1 MSKHLV
7 YQRRAAR
14 WLGAGL
20 LAAVLAGCAAAPA
33 VETPTPAPAT
43 PAPAPTAAGLAAP
56 TATPDAEL
64 PTRPA
69 AEPTAAP
76 APTSPAVVDAEA
88 FLALPTLA
96 RGYLTSPNELRRIA
110 ALAAAGQE
118 PYATAV
124 KAELAFAAD
133 TLDDK
138 PIKVP
143 EIININD
150 DIDSPRF
157 ISVGAKNVYAW
168 ALAYNLLRDREP
180 EQAAA
185 YAQGV
190 RDWIMT
196 MPEAGTQ
203 VKDYD
208 HNTRLN
214 LSVYMQNFVYAAD
227 LIADWAP
234 DGSSKP
240 FAESADAQNFK
251 QWLGESIVRY
261 PYNAAFTRVNNW
273 GAWARLST
281 AVIADYVGDA
291 APLYV
296 QGMQKNPN
304 GAYEV
309 EPALACASGGL
320 AGCTTVAARAMYA
333 DAIRLHYDAV
343 DGRMYEFSDS
353 SCDGGGEKSMI
364 RPDGGLP
371 DELRRQYECAATAI
385 ADPYGA
391 AARYSQFA
399 IEAMVS
405 LAEVAWRRGDAG
417 LYTHIDADNG
427 RGALY
432 RAVNFLIDNQVTLTR
447 GSMLEMVN
455 RFYTYQLTQPNN
467 GAARSEYE
475 QLLGHDL
482 PGILKQEGD
491 WPEGPG
497 FVSFG
502 TLTHGFA
509 KGVPLQPPP
518 AVPAR

>member
-1 MSKHLV
+1 MQ
-7 YQRRAAR
+7 QRFLPAGRQIGR
-14 WLGAGL
+14 WMGAGM
-20 LAAVLAGCAAAPA
+20 LAAMLASCAQTPAATSTSTPSAAPTA
-33 VETPTPAPAT
+33 VALLPTASVRVETPTPPLAEAT
-43 PAPAPTAAGLAAP
+43 AAP
-56 TATPDAEL
+56 TE
-64 PTRPA
+64 
-69 AEPTAAP
+69 EPSAQP
-76 APTSPAVVDAEA
+76 VINAEA
-88 FLALPTLA
+88 FLAMPTLA

-110 ALAAAGQE
+110 VLAANGQE
-118 PYATAV
+118 PYATAI

-138 PIKVP
+138 PIKLP

-150 DIDSPRF
+150 DIDSPKF

-168 ALAYNLLRDREP
+168 ALAYNLLRDHDP
-180 EQAAA
+180 EQAAL

-190 RDWIMT
+190 RDWIMA
-196 MPEAGTQ
+196 MPEAQTQ

-214 LSVYMQNFVYAAD
+214 LSVYVQNFVYAAD
-227 LIADWAP
+227 LIADWTPNGA
-234 DGSSKP
+234 SQP
-240 FAESADAQNFK
+240 FAESADAQAFK
-251 QWLGESIVRY
+251 QWLGEVIVRY

-296 QGMQKNPN
+296 QGVQKNPN
-304 GAYEV
+304 GAYEID
-309 EPALACASGGL
+309 PALACESGAL
-320 AGCTTVAARAMYA
+320 ADCKTVDAQTMYT
-333 DAIRLHYDAV
+333 DAIRLHYEAV

-353 SCDGGGEKSMI
+353 SCDASGAKSMI
-364 RPDGGLP
+364 RPDGGIP
-371 DELRRQYECAATAI
+371 DELRRQYDCAATTI
-385 ADPYGA
+385 PDSYGA

-405 LAEVAWRRGDAG
+405 LAEVAWRRGDAS

-432 RAVNFLIDNQVTLTR
+432 RAVEFLIGNKVTLTR

-455 RFYTYQLTQPNN
+455 RFYTYQLTQANTA
-467 GAARSEYE
+467 AARDEYK
-475 QLLGHDL
+475 QLLAHDL

-509 KGVPLQPPP
+509 EGEAVHPPP